1 MLSNMKIQK
10 LQIYIQILCLSCAI
24 AFVSACDTENLLNI
38 DGEMLDIDLQS
49 ETQTLNIG
57 DTTTINAT
65 VNYSG
70 NPAVLVYEWNASG
83 GRIVGNGETVVYVA
97 PESAGTYTITL
108 EVSDGTVTERND
120 IRIEVN
126 IGHAI
131 VAMPNRYWQGNAFT
145 QTLTYRLN
153 VEEIFRDNITLRYE
167 ILQDTARAG
176 AFLTITLNG
185 TPVIRNNAIGA
196 VQPAEMLLIADNV
209 DVSRIITAPGNYE
222 LALTLEVVNVMEDAW
237 LLRKLTLIG
246 VEGTIAELR

>member
-1 MLSNMKIQK
+1 MKIQK
-10 LQIYIQILCLSCAI
+10 LQFYVQILCLLCVI
-24 AFVSACDTENLLNI
+24 GFVSGCDTNNLLSI
-38 DGEMLDIDLQS
+38 DEEMLDIDLQS
-49 ETQTLNIG
+49 ESQTLNIG

-70 NPAVLVYEWNASG
+70 DSAVLVYEWDASG
-83 GRIVGNGETVVYVA
+83 GRIVGDGASVVYVA

-108 EVSDGTVTERND
+108 EVSDGTVTQSND

-126 IGHAI
+126 ISHVI
-131 VAMPNRYWQGNAFT
+131 VAMPNRYWQGNTFT

-153 VEEIFRDNITLRYE
+153 VEELFRDNITLRYE

-176 AFLTITLNG
+176 AFLTITIND
-185 TPVIRNNAIGA
+185 TPVVRNRAIGA
-196 VQPAEMLLIADNV
+196 VQPAEMLLISDDV
-209 DVSRIITAPGNYE
+209 DVSRILTVPGNYE
-222 LALTLEVVNVMEDAW
+222 LSLTLEVVNVMEDAW

>member
-1 MLSNMKIQK
+1 MKIQK
-10 LQIYIQILCLSCAI
+10 LQIYIQILCLLCAI

-38 DGEMLDIDLQS
+38 DGEMLEIDLQS
-49 ETQTLNIG
+49 ESQTLNIG
-57 DTTTINAT
+57 DTTTITAT

-83 GRIVGNGETVVYVA
+83 GRIIGNGESVVYVA

-131 VAMPNRYWQGNAFT
+131 VAMPNRYWQGNTFT

-176 AFLTITLNG
+176 AFLTITING

-196 VQPAEMLLIADNV
+196 VQPAEMLLVADGV

-246 VEGTIAELR
+246 VEGTITELR

>member
-1 MLSNMKIQK
+1 MKIQK
-10 LQIYIQILCLSCAI
+10 LQFYVQILCLLCAI
-24 AFVSACDTENLLNI
+24 AFVSSCDTENLLSI
-38 DGEMLDIDLQS
+38 DKEMLDIDLQS
-49 ETQTLNIG
+49 ESQTLNIG

-70 NPAVLVYEWNASG
+70 DSAVLVYEWNASG
-83 GRIVGNGETVVYVA
+83 GRIVGNGDSVVYVA
-97 PESAGTYTITL
+97 PESAGTYTISL

-131 VAMPNRYWQGNAFT
+131 VAMPNRYWQGNTFT

-153 VEEIFRDNITLRYE
+153 VEELFRDNITLRYE

-176 AFLTITLNG
+176 AFLTITIND
-185 TPVIRNNAIGA
+185 TPVIRNRAIGI
-196 VQPAEMLLIADNV
+196 VQPAEPFLIADDV
-209 DVSRIITAPGNYE
+209 DVSRIITAPDTYE
-222 LALTLEVVNVMEDAW
+222 LSLTLEVVNVMEDAW

-246 VEGTIAELR
+246 VEGTISEIR

>member
-1 MLSNMKIQK
+1 MKIQK
-10 LQIYIQILCLSCAI
+10 LHFYVRILYLLCTIGL
-24 AFVSACDTENLLNI
+24 VSACDTENLLNL
-38 DGEMLDIDLQS
+38 DREMLDIDLQS
-49 ETQTLNIG
+49 ESKTLNIG

-131 VAMPNRYWQGNAFT
+131 VAMPNRYWQGNTFT
-145 QTLTYRLN
+145 QTLSYRLN

-176 AFLTITLNG
+176 AFLTITIND
-185 TPVIRNNAIGA
+185 TPVIRNRAIGE
-196 VQPAEMLLIADNV
+196 VQPAEMLLIADDV
-209 DVSRIITAPGNYE
+209 DVSRIITAPDNYE

-237 LLRKLTLIG
+237 FLRKLTLIG